1 MSVDLN
7 ELNLLDDLD
16 IETAPAG
23 EYKDPSGP
31 SPLPAGKYR
40 FRLLDWE
47 FDKDRDGN
55 MRNPRQPG
63 VVLTLEVADGDY
75 SGRKVRFLR
84 VRSAPFERNGVR
96 VSQLGDL
103 IRAFDSTNS
112 YTGKAKFE
120 ALARWQA
127 AGATFEA
134 KVDWRGFDMDHY
146 KNVLS
151 EEGFAAD
158 DKSQEARMAKRK
170 AGDAATIK
178 GMRKFP
184 TRANGTHEPTVEGP
198 SGGDVKAELEIVDF
212 IKASA

>member
-1 MSVDLN
+1 MAVDLN

-23 EYKDPSGP
+23 EYKDPTGP

-47 FDKDRDGN
+47 FDKDREGN
-55 MRNPRQPG
+55 LRNPRQPG

-75 SGRKVRFLR
+75 AGRKVRFLR
-84 VRSAPFERNGVR
+84 VRSAPFERNGVK

-103 IRAFDSTNS
+103 IRAFDAHNT
-112 YTGKAKFE
+112 YRGKAKFE
-120 ALARWQA
+120 ALSRWQA
-127 AGATFEA
+127 EGATFEA
-134 KVDWRGFDMDHY
+134 KVDWRGFDIDHY
-146 KNVLS
+146 RNLLNES
-151 EEGFAAD
+151 D
-158 DKSQEARMAKRK
+158 DPNDRMAKRR

-184 TRANGTHEPTVEGP
+184 QRADGSYEPVTEGP
-198 SGGDVKAELEIVDF
+198 SGAEVKAELDIVDF
-212 IKASA
+212 VIRK